1 MAHFFPYFLD
11 FSQNYF
17 FVVNVLNSRTGK
29 LFQKFWKF
37 SLHLALKVSFKRGW
51 NGRNQSKENSGW
63 FSNRCSWTA
72 FWLAYTLE
80 LFFQYSQSKCE
91 SEGPNKLSNVKHHFE
106 NSTQPVGS
114 AANSILIEQPKVA
127 DLLDTTVPGWWC
139 WCLKAWLCPLLT
151 ACCLGQ
157 RMGDKKSWLRY
168 GVTGKLIENA
178 THDTDRA
185 TYIVRP
191 RILK

>member
-1 MAHFFPYFLD
+1 MKWPKSKQRKLRLIFKP
-11 FSQNYF
+11 
-17 FVVNVLNSRTGK
+17 VLLNRILIGLHART
-29 LFQKFWKF
+29 
-37 SLHLALKVSFKRGW
+37 
-51 NGRNQSKENSGW
+51 
-63 FSNRCSWTA
+63 
-72 FWLAYTLE
+72 
-80 LFFQYSQSKCE
+80 FFQYSQSKCE

-114 AANSILIEQPKVA
+114 AANSILIERPKVA

-168 GVTGKLIENA
+168 GVTGKFIENA
-178 THDTDRA
+178 THDTDSP